1 MKELSNLCY
10 LDGVLYCLADEYIK
24 DGKVVEG
31 VISKE
36 WLKRIGNELK
46 IDEAFKEKDVYY
58 LRNLRHL
65 IVLSLGQLI
74 TSNRLSN
81 NNIWLKYND
90 CMSAFVAVIDDTL
103 FQLGA
108 L

>member
-24 DGKVVEG
+24 DSTVIEG

-36 WLKRIGNELK
+36 WVKKIENDLK
-46 IDEAFKEKDVYY
+46 IDEAFQEKDIYY

-65 IVLSLGQLI
+65 VVLSLGQLI

-81 NNIWLKYND
+81 NEIWFKYND
-90 CMSAFVAVIDDTL
+90 CMSAIVAVIDDTL
-103 FQLGA
+103 FKLGA